1 MSNMEKTI
9 ENIKNNLYSDDK
21 TFYESIIPL
30 YKYLIRKTIK
40 YSDYFKFNNY
50 IRKKII
56 TIINNNFNSKEK
68 IIFYLKASLI
78 DFKYDNT
85 SFPKYIFKDSINE
98 YMNKHEQKFLKILN
112 EEEIQE
118 LYANWFIKTGFNN
131 CLENEIY
138 EKIFNLPKFKK
149 IVLENEKFIL
159 ENLFLDLDFYEKLP
173 KEYGYLIGL
182 INAKNIPIKLTFNIY
197 NMCFDNIIKK
207 STQLKLLKAG
217 IQMDNT
223 DYSFG
228 IEKDNKRLEFAHCL
242 KKIYNNKEYYNILK
256 KLSKKT
262 KLDLSYIISFSDKYD
277 NTDFFIN
284 ICSKRKLAKNEI
296 NKIKYLAISEKIVD
310 NNIIENLYNISL
322 NDLINSEKKDSIKV
336 GIYGGPISQNDNNPL
351 FSPNS
356 NSKEIRRINV
366 DGSINIKSMDFY
378 GSHSSGFDYVY
389 NELEFNYDD
398 TVFEKSITAIKK
410 INSITFII
418 EGEACLIV
426 MPKSISN
433 DQKIILID
441 WINKANNETNI
452 GISIYD
458 KTTNKNEILLCNEIG
473 KDDII
478 EYINN
483 LSNNEKKY
491 TYNM

>member
-1 MSNMEKTI
+1 MSDMEKTI
-9 ENIKNNLYSDDK
+9 ENIKNNLYSDEK

-30 YKYLIRKTIK
+30 YKYLIRKTYK
-40 YSDYFKFNNY
+40 YSDYFEFNKY
-50 IRKKII
+50 IKKKII
-56 TIINNNFNSKEK
+56 TIVNNSFDSKEK
-68 IIFYLKASLI
+68 IIFYLRASLI

-85 SFPKYIFKDSINE
+85 SFPKHIFEDSIDE
-98 YMNKHEQKFLKILN
+98 YMKKHEQKFLKILN
-112 EEEIQE
+112 EDKIQE
-118 LYANWFIKTGFNN
+118 LYSNWFIKTGFNN
-131 CLENEIY
+131 CLENNIY
-138 EKIFNLPKFKK
+138 EKIFNLPKFKE

-159 ENLFLDLDFYEKLP
+159 ENMFLDLDFYEKLP

-182 INAKNIPIKLTFNIY
+182 INAKNIPMKLTFNIY
-197 NMCFDNIIKK
+197 NKYFDNIIKK

-228 IEKDNKRLEFAHCL
+228 IENSNKKLEYTHCL
-242 KKIYNNKEYYNILK
+242 KKIYKNKEYYNILK

-262 KLDLSYIISFSDKYD
+262 KLDLRYIISFADKYD
-277 NTDFFIN
+277 DSSFFID
-284 ICSKRKLAKNEI
+284 ICSKKKLTKNEI

-322 NDLINSEKKDSIKV
+322 NDLINSEKKDSTKI
-336 GIYGGPISQNDNNPL
+336 GIYGGPISQNNNNPL
-351 FSPNS
+351 FSLDS

-378 GSHSSGFDYVY
+378 GSHSAGFDCVY
-389 NELEFNYDD
+389 NELKFNYDD

-426 MPKSISN
+426 MPKSISD
-433 DQKIILID
+433 DQKNILIN
-441 WINKANNETNI
+441 WIDKSNKESNI
-452 GISIYD
+452 GINIYD
-458 KTTNKNEILLCNEIG
+458 KITNKNEILLCNEIE
-473 KDDII
+473 KNDII
-478 EYINN
+478 EYIKN
-483 LSNNEKKY
+483 LSNDEKKY